1 MVEGDCLGNPAGGA
15 GIRGSIPRLGAAS
28 FLPYPNSFL
37 LVGKSLAKPPSPT
50 VKKAQNN
57 KVYNSLIMLVLE

>member
-1 MVEGDCLGNPAGGA
+1 MLATFLTLTYILEHFLISECP
-15 GIRGSIPRLGAAS
+15 IRVFHYKVIILLESIDLRS
-28 FLPYPNSFL
+28 T
-37 LVGKSLAKPPSPT
+37 PT